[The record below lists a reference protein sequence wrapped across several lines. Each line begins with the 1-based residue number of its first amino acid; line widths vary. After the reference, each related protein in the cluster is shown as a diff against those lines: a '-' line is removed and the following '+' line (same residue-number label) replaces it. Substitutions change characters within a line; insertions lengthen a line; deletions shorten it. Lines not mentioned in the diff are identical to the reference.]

1 MSRITEVEIV
11 EFAFTAKN
19 LGQSAADAQA
29 VYNIGYKPNASLEL
43 TKFAIA
49 IRTDDGAAGEYVVQW
64 GGTRATMAQTLSL
77 APNLLGRDPDQR
89 ELLASPLLNSRAL
102 SREPER
108 DRKGADGGLGQMAAV
123 AICQA
128 CIASARKIRSVR
140 WETRWR

>member
-1 MSRITEVEIV
+1 MSRISEVEVV
-11 EFAFTAKN
+11 EFSFTVRDF
-19 LGQSAADAQA
+19 GRSADSAQA
-29 VYNIGYKPNASLEL
+29 VYSIGYKPNASLEL
-43 TKFAIA
+43 TKFAA
-49 IRTDDGAAGEYVVQW
+49 VIRTDDGVQGAHVAQR

-140 WETRWR
+140 RETRWR

>member
-1 MSRITEVEIV
+1 MTKITEVEIV
-11 EFAFTAKN
+11 EFAFKARN
-19 LGQSAADAQA
+19 LGRSAENAQA
-29 VYNIGYKPNASLEL
+29 VYNIGYKPDSTLEL
-43 TKFAIA
+43 TKFAVV
-49 IRTDDGAAGEYVVQW
+49 IRTDDGAEGQYVTHW

-89 ELLASPLLNSRAL
+89 EFLASPLLNSRAL

-140 WETRWR
+140 